1 MLGRGIDGRVP
12 VLVQMPGDRS
22 SLLVP
27 RADLSSSLEVLSHDH
42 KGRS

>member
-1 MLGRGIDGRVP
+1 VLVL
-12 VLVQMPGDRS
+12 VLVQMLGDRS

-27 RADLSSSLEVLSHDH
+27 RAALSSSLEVITHDH